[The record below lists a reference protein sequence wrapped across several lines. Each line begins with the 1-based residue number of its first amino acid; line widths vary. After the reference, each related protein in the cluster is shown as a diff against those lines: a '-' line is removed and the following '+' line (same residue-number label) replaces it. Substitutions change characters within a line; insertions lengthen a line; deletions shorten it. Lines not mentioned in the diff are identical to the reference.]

1 MKIGIIGGSG
11 LYHIESITQQEW
23 IKVETPF
30 GAPSDEYLHGTL
42 EGREVYFLP
51 RHGRGHVFLPSEL
64 NHRAN
69 LFGFKALGV
78 EQVISVSA
86 VGSLRED
93 LHPRD
98 VIFPDQYFDRTKRS
112 EDHTFFGKG
121 IVAHIPFGEP
131 VCTELREQLFRATQ
145 QVLSSNEQYKNLH
158 AHATGTYVNMEGPAF
173 STKAESRFHRQCGFD
188 VIGMTSLA
196 EAKLAREAE
205 ICYVTMAMV
214 TDYDCWHEE
223 LESVTLEM
231 VLSNLLAN
239 TTLAQDI
246 LRLHLRQS
254 PAQRTC
260 PCDSMLKT
268 AIVTEAARVPEERK
282 KALRP
287 IIGKYIQ

>member
-11 LYHIESITQQEW
+11 LYQLDGMSKQEW
-23 IKVETPF
+23 VRVNTPF
-30 GAPSDEYLHGTL
+30 GSPSDDYLQGEL

-51 RHGRGHVFLPSEL
+51 RHARGHTLLPSEL

-69 LFGFKALGV
+69 IFGFKALGV
-78 EQVISVSA
+78 EQIISVSA

-112 EDHTFFGKG
+112 EDHTFFGQG
-121 IVAHIPFGEP
+121 IVAHVPFGEP
-131 VCTELREQLFRATQ
+131 VCEELRKQLFQAAQ
-145 QVLSSNEQYKNLH
+145 QVMSGEPRYQGLH

-196 EAKLAREAE
+196 EAKLSREAE
-205 ICYVTMAMV
+205 ICYSTMAMV

-223 LESVTLEM
+223 IESVTLEM
-231 VLSNLLAN
+231 VISNLMAN

-246 LRLHLRQS
+246 LRLHLRQQ
-254 PAQRTC
+254 PPQRTC
-260 PCDSMLKT
+260 PCPSILKN
-268 AIVTEAARVPEERK
+268 AIVTQPALVPEERK
-282 KALRP
+282 QALKP
-287 IIGKYIQ
+287 VIGKYM